1 MQVLFM
7 FPFFLILFSL
17 YKKNKVYLLLIL
29 IQIVSY
35 FTQFLVGRY
44 TEDYN
49 LYTFLNIFFVNLNL
63 FLIIAPWR
71 YSRFSFSTV
80 SNNKEFLILKSILY
94 KVLTLNLLL
103 NLIILVII
111 LTYIPDIASFKT
123 EQSFRNLYEQIPYFS
138 NIFRYAYVSQNLGY
152 LAVPIFFYH
161 LSRSE
166 KAESLKA
173 LILSCS
179 SLVSGFAFYSRAQIF
194 TFVLVFV
201 IYWFLVKKTVPTSLQ
216 IITTKVL
223 KYTAIII
230 ATLFIIITIVRF
242 AAMDY
247 YSDRIPESSIIK
259 NPIIYSLFDYA
270 SQGYP
275 NGIKQLQDYSL
286 NKNLN
291 GEQFFRDFYQIFNFF
306 GIMDWDA
313 DESQEKINKAY
324 DYDGGAFNGYTCL
337 LVFNFGYIITFF
349 ISLTYYLVV
358 YFKLKGR
365 TTVSIESL
373 FVLILLLITPVI
385 SIFYSAYSLMIIPL
399 LFLVFVKLFSFVA
412 NGK

>member
-1 MQVLFM
+1 ML
-7 FPFFLILFSL
+7 PFFFVLFSL
-17 YKKNKVYLLLIL
+17 YTKNKVYLFLIL
-29 IQIVSY
+29 IQVVSY
-35 FTQFLVGRY
+35 FTQFLVGRSINHY
-44 TEDYN
+44 SFNTI
-49 LYTFLNIFFVNLNL
+49 LNIFFVNLNL
-63 FLIIAPWR
+63 FLIIVPWR
-71 YSRFSFSTV
+71 YSKFSFSRV
-80 SNNKEFLILKSILY
+80 SENKEFIIFKSVLY

-111 LTYIPDIASFKT
+111 LIYIPDIASFKT

-138 NIFRYAYVSQNLGY
+138 TIFRYAYVSQNLGY
-152 LAVPIFFYH
+152 LAIPIFFYH

-166 KAESLKA
+166 EGESLKA

-201 IYWFLVKKTVPTSLQ
+201 IYWFLVKKTVPIALQ
-216 IITTKVL
+216 IVTTKVI
-223 KYTAIII
+223 KYTAIIV

-247 YSDRIPESSIIK
+247 YSERIPENSIIK
-259 NPIIYSLFDYA
+259 NPILYSLFDYA

-275 NGIKQLQDYSL
+275 NGIKQLQDYSA
-286 NKNLN
+286 NKNLE
-291 GEQFFRDFYQIFNFF
+291 GEQFFRDFYQIFNFI
-306 GIMDWDA
+306 GVMNWDA

-337 LVFNFGYIITFF
+337 LVFNFGYIMTFF
-349 ISLTYYLVV
+349 ISLTYFLVV
-358 YFKLKGR
+358 YMQLKGR

-399 LFLVFVKLFSFVA
+399 LFLVFVKLFTFLA
-412 NGK
+412 K

>member
-1 MQVLFM
+1 MQFLIM
-7 FPFFLILFSL
+7 LPFFFVLFSL
-17 YKKNKVYLLLIL
+17 YTKNKVYLFLIL
-29 IQIVSY
+29 IQVVSY
-35 FTQFLVGRY
+35 FTQFLVGRSINHY
-44 TEDYN
+44 SFNTI
-49 LYTFLNIFFVNLNL
+49 LNIFFVNLNL
-63 FLIIAPWR
+63 FLIIVPWR
-71 YSRFSFSTV
+71 YSKFSFSRV
-80 SNNKEFLILKSILY
+80 SENKEFIIFKSVLY

-111 LTYIPDIASFKT
+111 LIYIPDIASFKT

-138 NIFRYAYVSQNLGY
+138 TIFRYAYVSQNLGY
-152 LAVPIFFYH
+152 LAIPIFFYH

-166 KAESLKA
+166 EGESLKA

-201 IYWFLVKKTVPTSLQ
+201 IYWFLVKKTVPIALQ
-216 IITTKVL
+216 IVTTKVI
-223 KYTAIII
+223 KYTAIIV

-247 YSDRIPESSIIK
+247 YSERIPENSIIK
-259 NPIIYSLFDYA
+259 NPILYSLFDYA

-275 NGIKQLQDYSL
+275 NGIKQLQDYSA
-286 NKNLN
+286 NKNLE
-291 GEQFFRDFYQIFNFF
+291 GEQFFRDFYQIFNFI
-306 GIMDWDA
+306 GVMNWDA

-337 LVFNFGYIITFF
+337 LVFNFGYIMTFF
-349 ISLTYYLVV
+349 ISLTYFLVV
-358 YFKLKGR
+358 YMQLKGR

-399 LFLVFVKLFSFVA
+399 LFLVFVKLFTFLA
-412 NGK
+412 K